1 MTVPLSSGQATRH
14 DLAFLP
20 RDLFLL
26 ISELLEPKDLVRCRR
41 VSRAWNEAFSNPD
54 ILLPLFKRH
63 FPWTQEFKDLQPGSS
78 KYDGSSVTAESI
90 RHAFDQVVAR
100 YDHLERG
107 TPRSVQRHSLCSE
120 MGWSWEQQFY
130 PVQPWEGHASH
141 YLGEV
146 DRQFTEAMW
155 TYEDGLLVFPSAD
168 RWMLMLVDLSSDK
181 QFLVP
186 FVLDGRVIRR
196 VRLQKRLLVVEWAEP
211 KAFHW
216 LNENDG
222 VHRHFASSF
231 DVVPSE
237 NYDSD
242 GRWHIIP
249 RNEWKIMFL
258 GHPLS
263 ERDRFFSAHSNTH
276 YVIYIW
282 QPNRSL
288 YTADEDA
295 PIESLFVWDI
305 SKKSDYRPSL
315 DPSGAQTGP
324 EVDQSPSIVAR
335 FGFQDL
341 EHFHV
346 RQRGFPR
353 IQQLEVTDDGQTV
366 YITENFRFFSAT
378 ELPTPMGVPETV
390 VTGIPTTG
398 IGPHNRFT
406 PDFILT
412 AYRSNDNA
420 HELPLFNLSRLHESW
435 YSIIAQVTDRESGVA
450 LRIHYDLLDEAVC
463 LTVETEKTLV
473 TRKVTDFE
481 GRAKLC
487 GCDKYIIGE
496 TDNNGLVIYRFD
508 R

>member
-1 MTVPLSSGQATRH
+1 
-14 DLAFLP
+14 
-20 RDLFLL
+20 
-26 ISELLEPKDLVRCRR
+26 
-41 VSRAWNEAFSNPD
+41 
-54 ILLPLFKRH
+54 
-63 FPWTQEFKDLQPGSS
+63 
-78 KYDGSSVTAESI
+78 
-90 RHAFDQVVAR
+90 
-100 YDHLERG
+100 
-107 TPRSVQRHSLCSE
+107 
-120 MGWSWEQQFY
+120 
-130 PVQPWEGHASH
+130 
-141 YLGEV
+141 
-146 DRQFTEAMW
+146 
-155 TYEDGLLVFPSAD
+155 
-168 RWMLMLVDLSSDK
+168 
-181 QFLVP
+181 
-186 FVLDGRVIRR
+186 
-196 VRLQKRLLVVEWAEP
+196 
-211 KAFHW
+211 
-216 LNENDG
+216 
-222 VHRHFASSF
+222 
-231 DVVPSE
+231 
-237 NYDSD
+237 
-242 GRWHIIP
+242 
-249 RNEWKIMFL
+249 MFL